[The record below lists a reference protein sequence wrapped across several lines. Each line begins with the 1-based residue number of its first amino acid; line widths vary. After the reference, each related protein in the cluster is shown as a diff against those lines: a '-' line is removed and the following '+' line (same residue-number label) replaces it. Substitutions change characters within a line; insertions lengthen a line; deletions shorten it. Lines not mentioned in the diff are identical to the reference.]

1 MHQFFKRFTATTLLT
16 TGLGITTLFPALA
29 DMGHGEHSS
38 PPPTDMPHGEGG
50 GDHGHHAALEI
61 PADQPIPAVSLEIY
75 PDPVAG
81 WNLEVQTENWTF
93 APEQVNQTSTT
104 TEGHAHLYLNG
115 EKVTRLYSHWYY
127 LPSLPP
133 GEHTLTVG
141 LNANGHETLMHDGQ
155 PIEASITM
163 MVP

>member
-1 MHQFFKRFTATTLLT
+1 MRKFFQRFTATTLLT
-16 TGLGITTLFPALA
+16 TGLGITALLPVLA
-29 DMGHGEHSS
+29 DMGHGEHGSTT
-38 PPPTDMPHGEGG
+38 PTEMPHGEGG
-50 GDHGHHAALEI
+50 GDHGHHAALEV
-61 PADQPIPAVSLEIY
+61 PVDQPIPTVSLEVY

-81 WNLEVQTENWTF
+81 WNLEIQTENWAF
-93 APEQVNQTSTT
+93 APERVNQTSVT

-115 EKVTRLYSHWYY
+115 EKVTRLYSNWYY
-127 LPSLPP
+127 LPNLPA

-141 LNANGHETLMHDGQ
+141 LNANGHEALTHDGQ